1 MTRGYC
7 PGSGKPAKP
16 DVPSYAITGIC
27 PECDM
32 RLAIQPDGRM
42 RQHKEPSERQ
52 LERRR
57 EYLEHVGRSRESRV

>member
-1 MTRGYC
+1 MTRDYC
-7 PGSGKPAKP
+7 QGSGKPAKP
-16 DVPSYAITGIC
+16 DVRSFGVTGVC

-42 RQHKEPSERQ
+42 RQHKLPSARQ

-57 EYLEHVGRSRESRV
+57 EYLTHVGRSQESRV